1 MTPTSFLVL
10 TTLHPPDDTRIR
22 ERLIRGLEGLGEVT
36 YASRE
41 PGPSDTSGLVWHR
54 LAGGRLARNLRALG
68 LVLAKRWD
76 VVVIHDPETIPA
88 GVVAR
93 VIRRKP
99 VVFDVHENL
108 PAQIASK
115 EWIPDWAKPL
125 FRGAARL
132 LYRSAERVLV
142 LTLAEPGY
150 GDLFRNDHP
159 VFPNYPR
166 SAGFPDAGTSGD
178 GSAVYVGDITR
189 ARGIEDAL
197 EAAGQA
203 GVSLLAVGRVDPV
216 LASTL
221 RSRAEVLA
229 VELELT
235 GHLPNPEA
243 VQRISAASVGLS
255 PLRDEPNY
263 RFSLPTKTL
272 EYLAMGVPVVATDLP
287 GTRAVIGDLRSVALV
302 PPGDISAMATA
313 ISEALRPQARAEA
326 VEQAPRVRREF
337 SWPEDEVRAFYSGLV
352 TRGGSPDP
360 N

>member
-1 MTPTSFLVL
+1 MM
-10 TTLHPPDDTRIR
+10 
-22 ERLIRGLEGLGEVT
+22 
-36 YASRE
+36 
-41 PGPSDTSGLVWHR
+41 
-54 LAGGRLARNLRALG
+54 RNLRALG

-88 GVVAR
+88 GVIAR
-93 VIRRKP
+93 LIRRKP
-99 VVFDVHENL
+99 IVFDVHENL

-115 EWIPDWAKPL
+115 EWIPDRAKPL
-125 FRGAARL
+125 FRASARG
-132 LYRSAERVLV
+132 LYRLAERFLV

-150 GDLFRNDHP
+150 RDLFRNDHP

-166 SAGFPDAGTSGD
+166 STGFPTPGGSGN

-197 EAAGQA
+197 EASGQA
-203 GVSLLAVGRVDPV
+203 GVSLLAVGRVDPI
-216 LASTL
+216 LAGTL
-221 RSRAEVLA
+221 LARAEALGVD
-229 VELELT
+229 LELT

-287 GTRAVIGDLRSVALV
+287 GTRAVIGELSSVALV
-302 PPGDISAMATA
+302 PPGDIAAMSTA
-313 ISEALRPQARAEA
+313 ISQALHPQARAEA
-326 VEQAPRVRREF
+326 VEQAARVRREF
-337 SWPEDEVRAFYSGLV
+337 SWPEDSVRAFYSGLFN
-352 TRGGSPDP
+352 REGSRDP
-360 N
+360 S